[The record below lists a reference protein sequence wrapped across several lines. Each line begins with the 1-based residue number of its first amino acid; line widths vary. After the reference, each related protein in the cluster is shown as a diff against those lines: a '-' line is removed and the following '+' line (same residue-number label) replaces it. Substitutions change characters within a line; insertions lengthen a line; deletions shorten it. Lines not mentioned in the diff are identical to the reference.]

1 MCKVKLNNVFH
12 DLSFY
17 FLRNADN
24 FIINHR
30 IKIYFIVIL
39 IIILRLYEY
48 YILNKSKGK
57 YKNIKIH
64 GHRGARGVLPENTLA
79 AFKYENMIA
88 DLKKIQISHF
98 SALFQGKKFQLLS
111 NSFIL
116 LIIIIKIKIY
126 K

>member
-1 MCKVKLNNVFH
+1 M
-12 DLSFY
+12 
-17 FLRNADN
+17 
-24 FIINHR
+24 INHR

-79 AFKYENMIA
+79 AFKYAIENGIDVLEL
-88 DLKKIQISHF
+88 DLQMTKD
-98 SALFQGKKFQLLS
+98 
-111 NSFIL
+111 NE
-116 LIIIIKIKIY
+116 III
-126 K
+126 